1 MNKKRLTI
9 KEFSKKLGVSTAT
22 VSRAFST
29 KGRIS
34 EATRDYIHDKAIELG
49 YRANANARNLTL
61 QRSDS
66 IGYFYPSLI
75 AGEPDYFIAEILMGI
90 NEAVSEFDMR
100 LHIYPF
106 AVTGEEL
113 SNNYK
118 TLIFDGSLEG
128 IIIHGGTEEAAEL
141 IELAEASETPY
152 IAISD
157 IDIATE
163 KYVGFNTAIGAE
175 KVGRFFAETRRKHPA
190 FICGVQDERK
200 LKGYKKGLG
209 KLADRL
215 LIDEGGTTFQ
225 DGYNAYERIAEI
237 DNKIDSL
244 FCANDILA
252 IGFMRAAVQHGKS
265 IPEEISVIGC
275 DNVKF
280 AQYHTP
286 SLTTIRIPKY
296 ELGQKSVE
304 KLLQSI
310 NGESATGSH
319 DILGCELIVRE
330 SS

>member
-1 MNKKRLTI
+1 MNRKRLTI

-34 EATRDYIHDKAIELG
+34 EETRDYIHKKAIELG

-61 QRSDS
+61 QKSDS

-90 NEAVSEFDMR
+90 NEAVSDWDMR

-106 AVTGEEL
+106 AVTGKGL
-113 SNNYK
+113 STNYK
-118 TLIFDGSLEG
+118 TLIFDGALAG
-128 IIIHGGTEEAAEL
+128 VIIHGGTAEATEL
-141 IELAEASETPY
+141 IKLAEASNTPY

-157 IDIATE
+157 IEKPTE
-163 KYVGFNTAIGAE
+163 KYVGFNTAKGAE
-175 KVGRFFAETRRKHPA
+175 KAGCFFLESGRKHPL
-190 FICGVQDERK
+190 FIRGVQDEGK
-200 LKGYKKGLG
+200 LLGFQKGLKNLTG
-209 KLADRL
+209 KL

-225 DGYNAYERIAEI
+225 DGYDAFERVAEI
-237 DNKIDSL
+237 DSTIDSV

-252 IGFMRAAVQHGKS
+252 IGFMRAALKSGKA
-265 IPEEISVIGC
+265 IPKEISVIGC
-275 DNVKF
+275 DNIKF
-280 AQYHTP
+280 AKYHTP

-296 ELGQKSVE
+296 EMGQKSVI
-304 KLLQSI
+304 KLMETI
-310 NGESATGSH
+310 NNRSDVENFE
-319 DILGCELIVRE
+319 ILNCELITRE

>member
-9 KEFSKKLGVSTAT
+9 KDFSKQLGVSTAT
-22 VSRAFST
+22 VSRAFSN

-34 EATRDYIHDKAIELG
+34 ESTRDYIHEKAIELG

-90 NEAVSEFDMR
+90 NEAVSELDMR

-106 AVTGEEL
+106 AVTGSGL
-113 SNNYK
+113 PDNYK
-118 TLIFDGSLEG
+118 TLIFDGALAG
-128 IIIHGGTEEAAEL
+128 VIIHGGTEEAAEL
-141 IELAEASETPY
+141 IKLAEASDTPY

-157 IDIATE
+157 IDKPIR

-175 KVGRFFAETRRKHPA
+175 KVGRFFAENHREQPA
-190 FICGVQDERK
+190 FISGVQDKRK
-200 LKGYKKGLG
+200 LKGFQKGLG
-209 KLADRL
+209 KLAERL

-225 DGYNAYERIAEI
+225 DGYNAYERVASQER
-237 DNKIDSL
+237 KIDSV

-252 IGFMRAAVQHGKS
+252 IGFMRAAKQSGRL
-265 IPEEISVIGC
+265 IPKEISVIGC
-275 DNVKF
+275 DNIKF
-280 AQYHTP
+280 AQYYTP

-296 ELGQKSVE
+296 ELGQRSIK
-304 KLLQSI
+304 KLMRVIEDNS
-310 NGESATGSH
+310 ESENSE
-319 DILGCELIVRE
+319 ILDCRLIVRE